1 VTGSHRPDRFFP
13 GYVLDLDGTV
23 YLDDQPIPGVP
34 ASIAAIRGAGSRV
47 VFLTNKPLDRPATYA
62 ARLTAMGIPAAAHD
76 VVSSIDALV
85 AYLAANPPAGPIL
98 PVTEPLLWEVLTEA
112 GHEISHEPDGA
123 AMVVV
128 SWDRTFDYAKLE
140 RAFHAVRAG
149 ARIVATNPDPFCP
162 GPGGGQPDCAAMLA
176 AIEACTGV
184 RAEAIV
190 GKPSAFMA
198 GAILERLGLPAS
210 DVALV
215 GDRLLTDVR
224 MAREAGMVSVLVL
237 SGATRSEDLAG
248 LDGVDGGPDFVLD
261 DLVQLMPP
269 PVVEEVR

>member
-1 VTGSHRPDRFFP
+1 MTPSRRPDRLYP

-23 YLDDQPIPGVP
+23 YLDDRPIPGVP
-34 ASIAAIRGAGSRV
+34 ASIAALRGAGSRV
-47 VFLTNKPLDRPATYA
+47 VFLTNKPLDRPAVYA
-62 ARLTAMGIPAAAHD
+62 RKLSAMGIPTEAAD

-85 AYLAANPPAGPIL
+85 AYLRAHPPGGPIL
-98 PVTEPLLWEVLTEA
+98 PVTEPLLAEILVEA
-112 GHEISHEPDGA
+112 GHALTEEPSRA

-162 GPGGGQPDCAAMLA
+162 GPDGGQPDCAAMLA
-176 AIEACTGV
+176 AIEACTGA

-190 GKPSAFMA
+190 GKPSPFMA
-198 GAILERLGLPAS
+198 AAILDRLGLVPS
-210 DVALV
+210 DVLLV

-224 MAREAGMVSVLVL
+224 MAREAGMASVLVL
-237 SGATRSEDLAG
+237 SGATRPADL
-248 LDGVDGGPDFVLD
+248 LDLESGPDYVLD
-261 DLVQLMPP
+261 DLAQLVAPARM
-269 PVVEEVR
+269 EEAR